1 MYTGEALNS
10 VAQPCHSRSPE
21 LSQQHARKLAVEMK
35 IVEQAREESRKE
47 VAALEQM
54 KQHARAAFLSDGAG
68 SEEEFERC
76 WPELR
81 NQIFRQRAKAAAQ
94 EFGIHVRQCTDKARL
109 N

>member
-10 VAQPCHSRSPE
+10 VAQACHSRPPE
-21 LSQQHARKLAVEMK
+21 LSQQHARKLTVEMK

-54 KQHARAAFLSDGAG
+54 KQHARAAFLSDGAAT
-68 SEEEFERC
+68 EEEFERC

-94 EFGIHVRQCTDKARL
+94 EFAIPVGQQTDKARL